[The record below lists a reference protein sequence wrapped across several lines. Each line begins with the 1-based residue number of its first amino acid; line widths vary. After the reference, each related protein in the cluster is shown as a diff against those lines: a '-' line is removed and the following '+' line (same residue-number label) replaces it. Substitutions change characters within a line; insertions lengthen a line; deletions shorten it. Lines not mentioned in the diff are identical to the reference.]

1 MRQERVRII
10 DIAEE
15 LGLSTATVSNVIHGK
30 TKRVSGETVKRVQ
43 ELLEKRGYIPDMA
56 GILLA
61 QNSSGIVGVVVNN
74 HEKYEGR
81 VLEDGFISASLNAL
95 SAELDKAGY
104 FMLVK
109 VLTDWNEIVK
119 VASMWNMEGLVII
132 GFCEQEYHKLRE
144 KMHIPFV
151 VYDGYLKETGK
162 ICNLVIDNYGGGFM
176 AGEYLRQMGHKRV
189 LCIAD
194 NYICMDKE
202 RIDGLR
208 DGIKDGMADFLQI
221 PQKKEERDVFYQGN
235 LDKIMEYTAVFA
247 VSDFY
252 AAELIYKLQEYGL
265 KVPKDMSVIGF
276 DDSFWCEKVYPS
288 LSTIRQDPGERAR
301 LAVSI
306 LKEMKQG
313 VYEKTSVILK
323 TSLVKRGSVAAPAW
337 RDKFWAEYPKL
348 RKKGYSNG

>member
-1 MRQERVRII
+1 MGQERVRII

-30 TKRVSGETVKRVQ
+30 TKKVSSETIKRVQ
-43 ELLEKRGYIPDMA
+43 ELLEERGYIPDMA

-61 QNSSGIVGVVVNN
+61 QNSSGIIGVIINN
-74 HEKYEGR
+74 HEKYEGN
-81 VLEDGFISASLNAL
+81 VLEDSFISASLNAL
-95 SAELDKAGY
+95 SEELNKAGY

-119 VASMWNMEGLVII
+119 IASMWNMEGLVII
-132 GFCEQEYHKLRE
+132 GFCEHEYHKLRR
-144 KMHIPFV
+144 KMHIPFI

-162 ICNLVIDNYGGGFM
+162 ICNLVINNYGGGFI

-202 RIDGLR
+202 RADGL
-208 DGIKDGMADFLQI
+208 KEGMKGGVADFLQI
-221 PQKKEERDVFYQGN
+221 PQKKEERNIFYKRN
-235 LDKIMEYTAVFA
+235 FNKITSYTAVFA

-252 AAELIYKLQEYGL
+252 AVELIYKLQEHGL
-265 KVPKDMSVIGF
+265 KVPEDMSVIGF
-276 DDSFWCEKVYPS
+276 DDSFWCEKVYPP
-288 LSTIRQDPGERAR
+288 LSTIRQNPKERAR
-301 LAVSI
+301 LAVAI

-313 VYEKTSVILK
+313 IYEKTYVVLK
-323 TSLVKRGSVAAPAW
+323 TSLVKRGSVAAPA
-337 RDKFWAEYPKL
+337 R
-348 RKKGYSNG
+348 